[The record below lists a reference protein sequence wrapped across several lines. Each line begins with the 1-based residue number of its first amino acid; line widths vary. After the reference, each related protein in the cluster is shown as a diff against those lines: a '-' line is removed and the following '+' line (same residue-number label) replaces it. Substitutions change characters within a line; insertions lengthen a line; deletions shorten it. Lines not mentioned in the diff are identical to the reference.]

1 MTTLKKFKFVELPS
15 GSNPVMN
22 RRVKLIRK
30 LEEQIKLAADPHY
43 VRVETHMKGKGDA
56 RHQVRQEKKVASWAK
71 EMPDG
76 TLLLVLRSG
85 GILEIEAGRPG
96 IVVAS
101 KAELPEVLNDLV
113 TAVRNGELDNALAK
127 LIKPARTKKASA
139 SNTVNPGSAT
149 AETKKKAKAFA

>member
-1 MTTLKKFKFVELPS
+1 MTTLRKFKFVELPS
-15 GSNPVMN
+15 GSNPLMN

-43 VRVETHMKGKGDA
+43 VRIETHMKGKGSE
-56 RHQVRQEKKVASWAK
+56 RHQVRQEKKVASWVK

-85 GILEIEAGRPG
+85 GILEIEAGKPG

-101 KAELPEVLNDLV
+101 RDELPEVLSDLV
-113 TAVRNGELDNALAK
+113 TAVRNGELDQALAK
-127 LIKPARTKKASA
+127 VIKAKPKKASA
-139 SNTVNPGSAT
+139 SNTVTAGNA
-149 AETKKKAKAFA
+149 AETRKAKAKAYA